1 MKNWYRENLA
11 YIHDVGFSD
20 FALKSFPDLLNTL
33 HNHNINQGLIVE
45 LGCGSG
51 LLAHKLV
58 AANYD
63 ILGIDISP
71 SMINIARQ
79 RVPQA
84 EFKVASL
91 FKTTIPPCR
100 AVISVS
106 ECLNYL
112 FDPDNNHQSLTHLFE
127 RVYQALELGGVFICD
142 FLEPGEIIPNK
153 TQKFREGKDWVVM
166 IEKEEDPH
174 KQKLTRRII
183 TFRKVGEYY
192 RRDEEVHQVQL
203 YSAKE
208 ISDLMS
214 QLGFKVEIKHS
225 YGTFK
230 LPDNH
235 AVIVAYK
242 PNFK

>member
-1 MKNWYRENLA
+1 MKNWYREDLA

-20 FALKSFPDLLNTL
+20 YALKSFPDILNTL
-33 HNHNINQGLIVE
+33 QNNKINEGLIVE

-91 FKTTIPPCR
+91 FKVAIPPCS
-100 AVISVS
+100 AVISVG

-112 FDPDNNHQSLTHLFE
+112 FDPDNNYQKLIHLFE
-127 RVYQALELGGVFICD
+127 RIYQALKSGGIFIGD
-142 FLEPGEIIPNK
+142 FLEPEQITTNK
-153 TQKFREGKDWVVM
+153 TQGFREGKDWVVM
-166 IEKEEDPH
+166 FEKEADQQ

-203 YSAKE
+203 YSAQTIVE
-208 ISDLMS
+208 SMS
-214 QLGFKVEIKHS
+214 RIGFKLEIKYN
-225 YGTFK
+225 YGDFK
-230 LPDNH
+230 LPENH
-235 AVIVAYK
+235 AVIVACK
-242 PNFK
+242 